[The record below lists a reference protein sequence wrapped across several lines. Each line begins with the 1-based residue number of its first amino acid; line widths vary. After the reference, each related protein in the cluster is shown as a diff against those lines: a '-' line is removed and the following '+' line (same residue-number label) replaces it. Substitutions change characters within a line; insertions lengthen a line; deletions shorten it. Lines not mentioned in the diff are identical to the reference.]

1 MQGNIADIVRINE
14 KIRAEAVRL
23 IGPDGEQVGIVSVPE
38 ALSYADRLNLDL
50 VEVAPMAS
58 PPVCKVMDYG
68 KYRYEQEQKAK
79 EARKRQT
86 TISIK
91 EIKLRP
97 KIDDHDFDTKK
108 GHVERFLKKG
118 DKVKLTIM
126 FRGRELVHP
135 HLGETTAPAYGGG
148 SGRDRRGRVGAEP
161 RRQEHDH
168 DAGAQAELIRRLV
181 LQRPLRNRPQP
192 SSGRAMLA
200 RMWMKGTGMAKN
212 KTHKGT
218 KKRIRVTATG
228 KLMRQRAFGSHL
240 LTKKSANRKRKL
252 RKAAQIVASDTN
264 RLRSLLGR

>member
-1 MQGNIADIVRINE
+1 VQGNIADIVRINE
-14 KIRAEAVRL
+14 KIRADQVRL
-23 IGPDGEQVGIVSVPE
+23 IGSDGEQVGIVSVPE

-50 VEVAPMAS
+50 VEVAPMAT
-58 PPVCKVMDYG
+58 PPVCKIMDYG

-135 HLGETTAPAYGGG
+135 HLGERLLRRMAEDLAEIGEIESEPNLD
-148 SGRDRRGRVGAEP
+148 GRNM
-161 RRQEHDH
+161 
-168 DAGAQAELIRRLV
+168 IM
-181 LQRPLRNRPQP
+181 
-192 SSGRAMLA
+192 MLA
-200 RMWMKGTGMAKN
+200 P
-212 KTHKGT
+212 
-218 KKRIRVTATG
+218 KR
-228 KLMRQRAFGSHL
+228 S
-240 LTKKSANRKRKL
+240 
-252 RKAAQIVASDTN
+252 
-264 RLRSLLGR
+264 

>member
-1 MQGNIADIVRINE
+1 VQGNIADIIRINE
-14 KIRAEAVRL
+14 KIRAESVRL
-23 IGPDGEQVGIVSVPE
+23 IGPDGEQVGIVSVPQ
-38 ALSYADRLNLDL
+38 ALEYADRLNLDL

-58 PPVCKVMDYG
+58 PPVCKVMDFG

-135 HLGETTAPAYGGG
+135 HLGERLLRRMAEDLAEIGEVESEPNLD
-148 SGRDRRGRVGAEP
+148 GRNMVM
-161 RRQEHDH
+161 
-168 DAGAQAELIRRLV
+168 
-181 LQRPLRNRPQP
+181 
-192 SSGRAMLA
+192 MLA
-200 RMWMKGTGMAKN
+200 P
-212 KTHKGT
+212 
-218 KKRIRVTATG
+218 KRG
-228 KLMRQRAFGSHL
+228 
-240 LTKKSANRKRKL
+240 
-252 RKAAQIVASDTN
+252 
-264 RLRSLLGR
+264 

>member
-14 KIRAEAVRL
+14 KIRADAVRL
-23 IGPDGEQVGIVSVPE
+23 IGPDGEQVGIVGVPE
-38 ALSYADRLNLDL
+38 ALIYADRLNLDL

-97 KIDDHDFDTKK
+97 KIDDHDFDTKR

-135 HLGETTAPAYGGG
+135 HLGERLLRRMADDLAEIGEVESEPNLD
-148 SGRDRRGRVGAEP
+148 GRNMVM
-161 RRQEHDH
+161 
-168 DAGAQAELIRRLV
+168 
-181 LQRPLRNRPQP
+181 
-192 SSGRAMLA
+192 ML
-200 RMWMKGTGMAKN
+200 TP
-212 KTHKGT
+212 
-218 KKRIRVTATG
+218 KR
-228 KLMRQRAFGSHL
+228 S
-240 LTKKSANRKRKL
+240 
-252 RKAAQIVASDTN
+252 
-264 RLRSLLGR
+264 

>member
-1 MQGNIADIVRINE
+1 M
-14 KIRAEAVRL
+14 
-23 IGPDGEQVGIVSVPE
+23 SVPE
-38 ALSYADRLNLDL
+38 ALSYADKLNLDL
-50 VEVAPMAS
+50 VEVAPMAD

-135 HLGETTAPAYGGG
+135 HLGERLLRRMAEELADIGEVESEPNLD
-148 SGRDRRGRVGAEP
+148 GRNMVM
-161 RRQEHDH
+161 
-168 DAGAQAELIRRLV
+168 
-181 LQRPLRNRPQP
+181 
-192 SSGRAMLA
+192 MLA
-200 RMWMKGTGMAKN
+200 P
-212 KTHKGT
+212 
-218 KKRIRVTATG
+218 KR
-228 KLMRQRAFGSHL
+228 
-240 LTKKSANRKRKL
+240 
-252 RKAAQIVASDTN
+252 
-264 RLRSLLGR
+264 

>member
-1 MQGNIADIVRINE
+1 LRGLLVAPLHAGAVAGCAAFCVSGVRHNLEPVAHPGEVQGNIADIVRINE
-14 KIRAEAVRL
+14 KIRADAVRL
-23 IGPDGEQVGIVSVPE
+23 IGPDGEQVGIMSVPE
-38 ALSYADRLNLDL
+38 ALNYADRLNLDL

-58 PPVCKVMDYG
+58 PPVCKIMDYG

-135 HLGETTAPAYGGG
+135 HLGERLLRRMAEDLAEIGEIESEP
-148 SGRDRRGRVGAEP
+148 SLDGRNMVM
-161 RRQEHDH
+161 
-168 DAGAQAELIRRLV
+168 
-181 LQRPLRNRPQP
+181 
-192 SSGRAMLA
+192 MLA
-200 RMWMKGTGMAKN
+200 P
-212 KTHKGT
+212 
-218 KKRIRVTATG
+218 KR
-228 KLMRQRAFGSHL
+228 S
-240 LTKKSANRKRKL
+240 
-252 RKAAQIVASDTN
+252 
-264 RLRSLLGR
+264 

>member
-14 KIRAEAVRL
+14 KIRADQVRL
-23 IGPDGEQVGIVSVPE
+23 IGPEGEQVGIVDIRE

-50 VEVAPMAS
+50 VEVAPMAT

-97 KIDDHDFDTKK
+97 KIDDHDFATKK
-108 GHVERFLKKG
+108 GHVERFLKNG

-135 HLGETTAPAYGGG
+135 HLGERLLRRMAEELVEIGEVESQPNLD
-148 SGRDRRGRVGAEP
+148 GRNMVM
-161 RRQEHDH
+161 
-168 DAGAQAELIRRLV
+168 
-181 LQRPLRNRPQP
+181 
-192 SSGRAMLA
+192 MLA
-200 RMWMKGTGMAKN
+200 P
-212 KTHKGT
+212 
-218 KKRIRVTATG
+218 KR
-228 KLMRQRAFGSHL
+228 
-240 LTKKSANRKRKL
+240 
-252 RKAAQIVASDTN
+252 
-264 RLRSLLGR
+264 

>member
-1 MQGNIADIVRINE
+1 M
-14 KIRAEAVRL
+14 
-23 IGPDGEQVGIVSVPE
+23 GIVSVPE
-38 ALSYADRLNLDL
+38 ALSYADKLNLDL
-50 VEVAPMAS
+50 VEVAPMAD

-135 HLGETTAPAYGGG
+135 HLGERLLRRMAEDLADIGEVESEPNLD
-148 SGRDRRGRVGAEP
+148 GRNMVM
-161 RRQEHDH
+161 
-168 DAGAQAELIRRLV
+168 
-181 LQRPLRNRPQP
+181 
-192 SSGRAMLA
+192 MLA
-200 RMWMKGTGMAKN
+200 P
-212 KTHKGT
+212 
-218 KKRIRVTATG
+218 KR
-228 KLMRQRAFGSHL
+228 
-240 LTKKSANRKRKL
+240 
-252 RKAAQIVASDTN
+252 
-264 RLRSLLGR
+264 

>member
-1 MQGNIADIVRINE
+1 
-14 KIRAEAVRL
+14 
-23 IGPDGEQVGIVSVPE
+23 
-38 ALSYADRLNLDL
+38 
-50 VEVAPMAS
+50 MAS

-135 HLGETTAPAYGGG
+135 HLGERLLRRMAEDLAEIGEIESEPNLDGRNMIMMLAPKRTLIRGGA
-148 SGRDRRGRVGAEP
+148 VKTNP
-161 RRQEHDH
+161 RR
-168 DAGAQAELIRRLV
+168 RLEPAAV
-181 LQRPLRNRPQP
+181 CGGPR
-192 SSGRAMLA
+192 SYE
-200 RMWMKGTGMAKN
+200 T
-212 KTHKGT
+212 KGT
-218 KKRIRVTATG
+218 KCPRTRRT
-228 KLMRQRAFGSHL
+228 RERR
-240 LTKKSANRKRKL
+240 SA
-252 RKAAQIVASDTN
+252 S
-264 RLRSLLGR
+264 G